1 MPLQT
6 QLVRPM
12 TLLVQICQ
20 YRYLHP
26 QAIAM
31 DIMYIQE
38 IPIIYTLELGM
49 IIISTMAVIMDM
61 VDMIMT
67 VVIGSVVITT
77 PVILEMV
84 VTRMAVILG
93 MVVIKAVV
101 ILEMVVTRMAVI
113 LEMVVTRMAVILG
126 MVV

>member
-38 IPIIYTLELGM
+38 IPIMYTLELGM

-84 VTRMAVILG
+84 VTRMAVI
-93 MVVIKAVV
+93 MEPVDTTRVVI
-101 ILEMVVTRMAVI
+101 IGLVVTRRAAIMESGNLYI
-113 LEMVVTRMAVILG
+113 IHRMVNP
-126 MVV
+126 

>member
-67 VVIGSVVITT
+67 VVIGSVVITAS
-77 PVILEMV
+77 VILGMV

-93 MVVIKAVV
+93 MGGN
-101 ILEMVVTRMAVI
+101 RMGGKIGMGGVG
-113 LEMVVTRMAVILG
+113 RNVILG
-126 MVV
+126 KGG